1 MNELQVF
8 SNPEFGAVRALA
20 IDGEPWAVGRD
31 VAGALGYAKPQNA
44 IAAHVDAEDKA
55 LAPFQGKCSTGTQ
68 QTIIINES
76 GLYSLIL
83 SSKLPGA
90 KRFKRWI
97 TAEVLPAL
105 RRTGR
110 YEMPQAQPQEL
121 PSGDITPGD
130 YITAARIVA
139 SCQKGRLSSVLTL
152 LERSGLDMSGVMEGL
167 HGARPSGADAQEIT
181 EFISRPVPHDWQ
193 QWSID
198 RRRQFWAGEIP
209 TDPKDLTPRDRISA
223 IEVWC
228 ELYGK
233 TPRDLTAAK
242 ARTINAA
249 LRAIPG
255 WTAKTIRAGACY
267 GTVKGFCNDNY

>member
-8 SNPEFGAVRALA
+8 SNLEFGAVRALT
-20 IDGEPWAVGRD
+20 IDGEPWAVGKD
-31 VAGALGYAKPQNA
+31 IAAALGYSNTRKAVT
-44 IAAHVDAEDKA
+44 AHVDPEDRDGVPIRDA
-55 LAPFQGKCSTGTQ
+55 IGRE
-68 QTIIINES
+68 QTTLIINES

-110 YEMPQAQPQEL
+110 YEMPQAQPPEL
-121 PSGDITPGD
+121 PNGDITPGD

-167 HGARPSGADAQEIT
+167 HGARPSGPDAQEIT
-181 EFISRPVPHDWQ
+181 EFVSRPVPHDWQ

-209 TDPKDLTPRDRISA
+209 ADPKDLTPRDRISA

-233 TPRDLTAAK
+233 PPRDFTVAK
-242 ARTINAA
+242 ARSINAV
-249 LRAIPG
+249 LRVIPG
-255 WTAKTIRAGACY
+255 WTPKTIRPGAGY
-267 GTVKGFCNDNY
+267 GAVKGFINDNY

>member
-8 SNPEFGAVRALA
+8 SNPEFGAVRALT
-20 IDGEPWAVGRD
+20 IDGEPWAVGKD
-31 VAGALGYAKPQNA
+31 VAVAMRYSNPQKAVRDHIDPEDRTVNA
-44 IAAHVDAEDKA
+44 AFTVN
-55 LAPFQGKCSTGTQ
+55 GTPA
-68 QTIIINES
+68 TLINES

-83 SSKLPGA
+83 SSKLPSA

-110 YEMPQAQPQEL
+110 YEMPQAQPSEL
-121 PSGDITPGD
+121 PSGDVTPGD

-181 EFISRPVPHDWQ
+181 EFVSRPVPHDWQ